1 MEYDIPFI
9 HIKHRENI
17 PPGGLWRRLEWF
29 ILTAV
34 NLKRSRMLP
43 PQIHTGNNVINS
55 NQTKKEQLAGLL
67 FFCLI
72 RKMPGNKEN
81 CFLADR

>member
-9 HIKHRENI
+9 HIKHRGNI
-17 PPGGLWRRLEWF
+17 PPGGLWQRLEWF

-55 NQTKKEQLAGLL
+55 NQIKKRAAGWAVL
-67 FFCLI
+67 FFV
-72 RKMPGNKEN
+72 
-81 CFLADR
+81 

>member
-9 HIKHRENI
+9 HIKHRGNI
-17 PPGGLWRRLEWF
+17 PPGGLWQRLEWF

-55 NQTKKEQLAGLL
+55 NQIKKEQLAGL
-67 FFCLI
+67 FFFYFFQ
-72 RKMPGNKEN
+72 EN
-81 CFLADR
+81 SRA